1 VSRYRDQSLKKRS
14 DWQEWRKSNLELIK
28 TSGIPIEITGDIV
41 SWNDFLEFS
50 VSQYTDFNIN
60 ELSVLQKIALLRLI
74 ETRPID
80 LRTHVARLLID
91 NLLSTLEKLMR
102 VNPTN
107 LVSERER
114 IFF

>member
-28 TSGIPIEITGDIV
+28 TSGITLRVTEDIA
-41 SWNDFLEFS
+41 SWNNFLELD
-50 VSQYTDFNIN
+50 DFTGFDIKKF
-60 ELSVLQKIALLRLI
+60 SVLQKIALLRLI

-80 LRTHVARLLID
+80 LRTPVARLLID

-102 VNPTN
+102 VTPDE
-107 LVSERER
+107 LSQ
-114 IFF
+114 